1 MKRVKNLTE
10 NKGLIN
16 TFKKFKSKNHTFKTI
31 LKKKYFFFTKFQQ
44 NLVLRR
50 KIFFIKRYYGG
61 LLFMYLK
68 CKTYNH
74 NIFVIRGYRTDFFKK
89 ILMFY

>member
-16 TFKKFKSKNHTFKTI
+16 TFKRFKSKNHTLKAI

-44 NLVLRR
+44 NLILKK
-50 KIFFIKRYYGG
+50 KIFFNKKYFNKILFVYFKYKNPHYNLLIIKN
-61 LLFMYLK
+61 FK
-68 CKTYNH
+68 KN
-74 NIFVIRGYRTDFFKK
+74 FFKK